1 MSSATTYTTA
11 QSTVDRHP
19 GTLTTTSEAEGD
31 HPLSSPERM
40 PKLGDI
46 TNPTI
51 VKRQLNSGPMD
62 WESWPTGRP
71 GPYVCEAQMQRVMHE
86 FQQLNGRRNEQSR
99 TKEHV
104 IHMAEFS
111 SSGRGESEV
120 YRSSPDQLSLQKY
133 LLDTSR
139 SRSWLLGWK

>member
-1 MSSATTYTTA
+1 MDTTA
-11 QSTVDRHP
+11 QSTVDRYP
-19 GTLTTTSEAEGD
+19 GTLSTTSEAEGG
-31 HPLSSPERM
+31 HPLSSAERT

-46 TNPTI
+46 TDPTI

-71 GPYVCEAQMQRVMHE
+71 GPYVCETQMQEVMNRY
-86 FQQLNGRRNEQSR
+86 QRLNGQRNEQSR

-111 SSGRGESEV
+111 SSGRGEPDL
-120 YRSSPDQLSLQKY
+120 YHSSPE
-133 LLDTSR
+133 
-139 SRSWLLGWK
+139 